1 MSGVRVPVGCVTVL
15 VCRSRVPLGVVVFTG
30 GVMVCRLMVMMR
42 GGMMVCRRLLVMV
55 NRRVLWC
62 LCHLAVVPS

>member
-1 MSGVRVPVGCVTVL
+1 
-15 VCRSRVPLGVVVFTG
+15 VPLGVVVFTG